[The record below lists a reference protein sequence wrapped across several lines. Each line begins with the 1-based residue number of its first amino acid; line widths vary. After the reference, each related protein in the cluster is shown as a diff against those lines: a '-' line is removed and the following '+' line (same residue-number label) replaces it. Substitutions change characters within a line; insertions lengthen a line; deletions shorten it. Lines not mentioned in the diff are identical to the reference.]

1 MACGEQDPHQRPWV
15 CSDQPE
21 AHSWAPRTEQVLLAL
36 SLWRQKVVA
45 STRTL
50 GSRWGVL
57 PSGSPQHEE
66 ETELERRMR
75 FPGLLGGERQ
85 DPAVLRAQCCPRGM
99 AVSGDLGGGHTGEAP
114 GVERVGLGMLL
125 SPSDAPVTTL
135 RNGRAQCPTP
145 PRPAAPALTGRHSPG
160 WWAQSP
166 REMGAQVT
174 MLMKLGLLS
183 RPAMS
188 KLPTPPVC
196 GDEKSPGEW
205 PQDHDTGPRKI
216 PQGAGWSPKTH
227 TAQTPSQ
234 LSGQALRLVF
244 AKGPGHPVD
253 PLGEVFCNAL
263 MPWAP
268 GGPQG

>member
-99 AVSGDLGGGHTGEAP
+99 AVSGGGAEAGPASREPRCWCLKVSRPPGATPGRPLFIPLGRFLKRHGAGGCVTFKHKRLSQRCLPREQNEAHHADVFSGWENGSEYVYTAEPKQPVDAEVLGG
-114 GVERVGLGMLL
+114 LL
-125 SPSDAPVTTL
+125 KDPS
-135 RNGRAQCPTP
+135 RIK
-145 PRPAAPALTGRHSPG
+145 
-160 WWAQSP
+160 W
-166 REMGAQVT
+166 
-174 MLMKLGLLS
+174 
-183 RPAMS
+183 
-188 KLPTPPVC
+188 
-196 GDEKSPGEW
+196 
-205 PQDHDTGPRKI
+205 
-216 PQGAGWSPKTH
+216 
-227 TAQTPSQ
+227 
-234 LSGQALRLVF
+234 
-244 AKGPGHPVD
+244 
-253 PLGEVFCNAL
+253 
-263 MPWAP
+263 
-268 GGPQG
+268 